1 MIITKDLNGINTRSN
16 SIDSSSSNSNDR
28 FDLNFAFDEIRD
40 NDSIGIDSEDSL
52 DDDVLNLNFFKFF
65 QTLANLFNNF

>member
-52 DDDVLNLNFFKFF
+52 DDDVLNLNFLKFF